1 MWRLRRHR
9 EAGTTTYCTV
19 YAIRAVEAQH
29 QRRIGDDLQLNG
41 KTALVTG
48 ASQGLGR
55 AIVKALAAEGVTV
68 FATAR
73 NPDLLASLADEVSAD
88 GGPRPLVSVHD
99 FVAAD
104 GPQRI
109 ADAALAALGHID
121 ILVNNAGGS
130 RPMAIDA
137 PEEHWVE
144 GMTLNFDRH
153 RQLTQ
158 KLLPNFIERKAG
170 SIISLSGNLEPE
182 VVNAAMVAKAGL
194 VVWSKGLSE
203 QLGPHGITVICVQP
217 GLIDTAQIR
226 RLYPGDERA
235 KFASREIALRD
246 FGQPEDAGN
255 AVAFLAS
262 PKARY
267 ITGIVLLVDGGMR
280 RYSF

>member
-1 MWRLRRHR
+1 M
-9 EAGTTTYCTV
+9 
-19 YAIRAVEAQH
+19 
-29 QRRIGDDLQLNG
+29 DMQLAG

-55 AIVKALAAEGVTV
+55 AIVKSLAAEGVKV

-73 NPDLLASLADEVSAD
+73 NEELLASLVGEIAEA
-88 GGPRPLVSVHD
+88 GGIAPITFVQD

-104 GPQRI
+104 GPERI
-109 ADAALAALGHID
+109 ASAALAAMGHID

-130 RPMAIDA
+130 RPMDIDA
-137 PEEHWVE
+137 PEEQWIE

-158 KLLPNFIERKAG
+158 KLLPNFLQRKSGA
-170 SIISLSGNLEPE
+170 IISLSGNLEPE
-182 VVNAAMVAKAGL
+182 VVNAAMVAKAGI

-203 QLGPHGITVICVQP
+203 QLGQHGITVNCVQP

-226 RLYPGDERA
+226 RLYPGEERK
-235 KFASREIALRD
+235 KFADREIALRD
-246 FGQPEDAGN
+246 FGQPEDVAN
-255 AVAFLAS
+255 AVTFLAS
-262 PKARY
+262 PRASY
-267 ITGIVLLVDGGMR
+267 ITGTVLLVDGGMR

>member
-1 MWRLRRHR
+1 M
-9 EAGTTTYCTV
+9 
-19 YAIRAVEAQH
+19 
-29 QRRIGDDLQLNG
+29 DLGLNG

-55 AIVKALAAEGVTV
+55 AIVKALAAEGVRV

-73 NPDLLASLADEVSAD
+73 NSELLSSLASEVERD
-88 GGPRPLVSVHD
+88 GGTTPVSFEQD
-99 FVAAD
+99 FVAED

-109 ADAALAALGHID
+109 AKAALEAFGHVD

-137 PEEHWVE
+137 PEDQWTE

-158 KLLPNFIERKAG
+158 ALLPNFLARKSGAIL
-170 SIISLSGNLEPE
+170 SISGNLEPE

-203 QLGPHGITVICVQP
+203 QLGRHGITVNCVQP

-226 RLYPGDERA
+226 RLYPGDERR
-235 KFASREIALRD
+235 KFAEREIALRD
-246 FGQPEDAGN
+246 FGEPEDVAN
-255 AVAFLAS
+255 AVTFLVS
-262 PKARY
+262 PRARY
-267 ITGIVLLVDGGMR
+267 ITGTVLTVDGGMR

>member
-1 MWRLRRHR
+1 M
-9 EAGTTTYCTV
+9 
-19 YAIRAVEAQH
+19 
-29 QRRIGDDLQLNG
+29 DMQLAG

-55 AIVKALAAEGVTV
+55 AIVKSLAAEGVKV

-73 NPDLLASLADEVSAD
+73 NEELLASLASEITEASGIAPITFVQ
-88 GGPRPLVSVHD
+88 D

-104 GPQRI
+104 GPEKI
-109 ADAALAALGHID
+109 ASAALAAMGHID

-130 RPMAIDA
+130 RPMDIDA
-137 PEEHWVE
+137 PEEQWIE

-158 KLLPNFIERKAG
+158 KLLPNFLQRKSG
-170 SIISLSGNLEPE
+170 VIISLSGNLEPE
-182 VVNAAMVAKAGL
+182 VVNAAMVAKAGI

-203 QLGPHGITVICVQP
+203 QLGQHGITVNCVQP

-226 RLYPGDERA
+226 RLYPGEERK
-235 KFASREIALRD
+235 KFADREIALRD
-246 FGQPEDAGN
+246 FGQPDDVAN
-255 AVAFLAS
+255 AVTFLAS
-262 PKARY
+262 PRASY
-267 ITGIVLLVDGGMR
+267 ITGTVLLVDGGMR

>member
-1 MWRLRRHR
+1 M
-9 EAGTTTYCTV
+9 
-19 YAIRAVEAQH
+19 
-29 QRRIGDDLQLNG
+29 DLQLSG
-41 KTALVTG
+41 KTALVSG

-55 AIVKALAAEGVTV
+55 AIVKTLAGEGVTV

-73 NPDLLASLADEVSAD
+73 NPELLASLVTEIEAD
-88 GGPRPLVSVHD
+88 GGTKPIVFEQD
-99 FVAAD
+99 FVAVD
-104 GPQRI
+104 GPQKI
-109 ADAALAALGHID
+109 VDAALAALGHVD

-130 RPMAIDA
+130 RPMSVDA

-158 KLLPNFIERKAG
+158 KLLPNFLERKQGA
-170 SIISLSGNLEPE
+170 IISLSGNLEPE

-203 QLGPHGITVICVQP
+203 QIGKHGITVNCVQP

-226 RLYPGDERA
+226 RLYPDGERQ
-235 KFASREIALRD
+235 KFAEREIAMRD
-246 FGQPEDAGN
+246 FGEPQDVAN
-255 AVAFLAS
+255 AVTFLAS
-262 PKARY
+262 PCAKY
-267 ITGIVLLVDGGMR
+267 ITGTVMLVDGGMR

>member
-1 MWRLRRHR
+1 M
-9 EAGTTTYCTV
+9 
-19 YAIRAVEAQH
+19 
-29 QRRIGDDLQLNG
+29 DLQLNG
-41 KTALVTG
+41 KAALVTG

-55 AIVKALAAEGVTV
+55 AIAKTLASEGVKV

-73 NPDLLASLADEVSAD
+73 NADLLASLADEIKSE
-88 GGPRPLVSVHD
+88 GGVAPILFEAD
-99 FVAAD
+99 FVAVQ

-109 ADAALAALGHID
+109 AHAALEALGHVD
-121 ILVNNAGGS
+121 ILINNAGGS

-137 PEEHWVE
+137 PEAHWIE

-158 KLLPNFIERKAG
+158 HLLPNFLKRKSGA
-170 SIISLSGNLEPE
+170 IISLSGNLEPE

-203 QLGPHGITVICVQP
+203 QLGQHGVTVNCVQP

-226 RLYPGDERA
+226 RLYPGDERR
-235 KFASREIALRD
+235 KFAEREIAMRD
-246 FGQPEDAGN
+246 FGEPQDVAN
-255 AVAFLAS
+255 AVTFLAS
-262 PKARY
+262 PRARY
-267 ITGIVLLVDGGMR
+267 ITGTVVVVDGGMR

>member
-1 MWRLRRHR
+1 M
-9 EAGTTTYCTV
+9 
-19 YAIRAVEAQH
+19 
-29 QRRIGDDLQLNG
+29 DLQLNG
-41 KTALVTG
+41 KKALVTG

-55 AIVKALAAEGVTV
+55 AIVKTLAAEGVTV

-73 NPDLLASLADEVSAD
+73 SPDLLASLKAEIAQE
-88 GGPRPLVSVHD
+88 GGTEPILFEQD

-109 ADAALAALGHID
+109 VDVALKALGHVD

-137 PEEHWVE
+137 PEEQWIE

-158 KLLPNFIERKAG
+158 ALLPNFLARKAG
-170 SIISLSGNLEPE
+170 SIVSISGNLEPE

-203 QLGPHGITVICVQP
+203 QLGPHGITVNCVQP

-226 RLYPGDERA
+226 RLYPGDERR
-235 KFASREIALRD
+235 KFAEREIAMRD
-246 FGQPEDAGN
+246 FGEPGDVGN
-255 AVAFLAS
+255 AVTFLVS
-262 PKARY
+262 PRARY
-267 ITGIVLLVDGGMR
+267 ITGIVLTVDGGMR

>member
-1 MWRLRRHR
+1 M
-9 EAGTTTYCTV
+9 
-19 YAIRAVEAQH
+19 
-29 QRRIGDDLQLNG
+29 DLQLEG

-55 AIVKALAAEGVTV
+55 AIVKTLAGEGVQV
-68 FATAR
+68 LATAR
-73 NPDLLASLADEVSAD
+73 NQELLDSLVAEIEQS
-88 GGPRPLVSVHD
+88 GGVLPLTFVQD

-104 GPQRI
+104 GPRRI
-109 ADAALAALGHID
+109 AEAALAKLKHVD

-130 RPMAIDA
+130 RPMDIDA

-158 KLLPNFIERKAG
+158 ALLPNFINRKCG

-194 VVWSKGLSE
+194 VVWAKGLSE
-203 QLGPHGITVICVQP
+203 QLGKYGITVNCVQP

-226 RLYPGDERA
+226 RLYPGEERT
-235 KFASREIALRD
+235 KFAEREIALRD
-246 FGQPEDAGN
+246 FGKPQDVAN
-255 AVAFLAS
+255 AVTFLAS
-262 PKARY
+262 PRARY
-267 ITGIVLLVDGGMR
+267 ITGTVMLVDGGMR

>member
-1 MWRLRRHR
+1 M
-9 EAGTTTYCTV
+9 
-19 YAIRAVEAQH
+19 
-29 QRRIGDDLQLNG
+29 DLQLSG

-55 AIVKALAAEGVTV
+55 AIAKSLAAEGVQV

-73 NPDLLASLADEVSAD
+73 NADLLASLVAEVIEAGD
-88 GGPRPLVSVHD
+88 TAPIVFEQD
-99 FVAAD
+99 FVAVD
-104 GPQRI
+104 GPQQI
-109 ADAALAALGHID
+109 ADAALAALGHVD
-121 ILVNNAGGS
+121 ILINNAGGS
-130 RPMAIDA
+130 RPMDIDA

-158 KLLPNFIERKAG
+158 ALLPNFLSRKSG
-170 SIISLSGNLEPE
+170 SILSLSGNLEPE

-203 QLGPHGITVICVQP
+203 QLGRHGITVNCVQP

-226 RLYPGDERA
+226 RLYPGDARREFAERQ
-235 KFASREIALRD
+235 IAMRD
-246 FGQPEDAGN
+246 FGQPEDVAN
-255 AVAFLAS
+255 AVTFLVS

-267 ITGIVLLVDGGMR
+267 ITETVFLVDGGMR
-280 RYSF
+280 RHSF

>member
-1 MWRLRRHR
+1 M
-9 EAGTTTYCTV
+9 
-19 YAIRAVEAQH
+19 
-29 QRRIGDDLQLNG
+29 DLQLNG
-41 KTALVTG
+41 KKALVTG

-55 AIVKALAAEGVTV
+55 AIVKTLAAEGVTV

-73 NPDLLASLADEVSAD
+73 DNDLLASLKAEIEQA
-88 GGPRPLVSVHD
+88 GGPSPILFGQD

-104 GPQRI
+104 GPQKI
-109 ADAALAALGHID
+109 ADAALKALGHIE

-137 PEEHWVE
+137 PEEQWIE

-158 KLLPNFIERKAG
+158 ALLPNFLARKAG
-170 SIISLSGNLEPE
+170 SIVSISGNLEPE

-203 QLGPHGITVICVQP
+203 QLGQHGITVNCVQP
-217 GLIDTAQIR
+217 GLMDTAQIR
-226 RLYPGDERA
+226 RLYPGDERR
-235 KFASREIALRD
+235 KFAEREIALRD
-246 FGQPEDAGN
+246 FGEPQDIGN
-255 AVAFLAS
+255 AVTFLVS
-262 PKARY
+262 PRARY
-267 ITGIVLLVDGGMR
+267 ITGIVLTVDGGMR

>member
-1 MWRLRRHR
+1 ML
-9 EAGTTTYCTV
+9 
-19 YAIRAVEAQH
+19 
-29 QRRIGDDLQLNG
+29 DLQLSG

-55 AIVKALAAEGVTV
+55 AIVKTLAAEGVTV

-73 NPDLLASLADEVSAD
+73 NGELLASLTSEIEAD
-88 GGPRPLVSVHD
+88 GGTRPVVFEQD
-99 FVAAD
+99 FVAQD
-104 GPQRI
+104 GPQKI
-109 ADAALAALGHID
+109 ADAALAAFGHVD

-130 RPMAIDA
+130 RPMEIDA
-137 PEEHWVE
+137 PEEQWVE

-158 KLLPNFIERKAG
+158 KLLPNFLDRRTDA
-170 SIISLSGNLEPE
+170 IISLSGNLEPE

-203 QLGPHGITVICVQP
+203 QLGQHGITVNCVQP

-226 RLYPGDERA
+226 RLYPGEERA

-246 FGQPEDAGN
+246 FGKPQDVAN
-255 AVAFLAS
+255 AVTFLAS
-262 PKARY
+262 PRARY

>member
-1 MWRLRRHR
+1 M
-9 EAGTTTYCTV
+9 
-19 YAIRAVEAQH
+19 
-29 QRRIGDDLQLNG
+29 DMQLAG

-55 AIVKALAAEGVTV
+55 AIVKSLAAEGVKV

-73 NPDLLASLADEVSAD
+73 NEELLVSLAGEITDA
-88 GGPRPLVSVHD
+88 GGIAPITFVQD

-104 GPQRI
+104 GPERI
-109 ADAALAALGHID
+109 ASAALAAMGHID

-130 RPMAIDA
+130 RPMDIDA
-137 PEEHWVE
+137 PEEQWIE

-158 KLLPNFIERKAG
+158 KLLPNFLQRKSG
-170 SIISLSGNLEPE
+170 VIISLSGNLEPE
-182 VVNAAMVAKAGL
+182 VVNAAMVAKAGI

-203 QLGPHGITVICVQP
+203 QLGQHGITVNCVQP

-226 RLYPGDERA
+226 RMYPGEERK
-235 KFASREIALRD
+235 KFADREIALRD
-246 FGQPEDAGN
+246 FGQPDDVAN
-255 AVAFLAS
+255 AVTFLAS
-262 PKARY
+262 PRASY
-267 ITGIVLLVDGGMR
+267 ITGTVLLVDGGMR

>member
-1 MWRLRRHR
+1 M
-9 EAGTTTYCTV
+9 
-19 YAIRAVEAQH
+19 
-29 QRRIGDDLQLNG
+29 DLQIAG

-55 AIVKALAAEGVTV
+55 AIAKSLAAEGVRV

-73 NPDLLASLADEVSAD
+73 NEELLASLVSEIEAS
-88 GGPRPLVSVHD
+88 GGVAPVTFAQD

-104 GPQRI
+104 GPEKI
-109 ADAALAALGHID
+109 VTAALAAMGHID
-121 ILVNNAGGS
+121 ILINNAGGS
-130 RPMAIDA
+130 RPMDIDA

-153 RQLTQ
+153 RQVTQ
-158 KLLPNFIERKAG
+158 KLLPNFLERKSG
-170 SIISLSGNLEPE
+170 SIVNISGNLEPE

-194 VVWSKGLSE
+194 VVWAKGLSE
-203 QLGPHGITVICVQP
+203 QLGQHGITVNCVQP

-226 RLYPGDERA
+226 RLYPGEERK
-235 KFASREIALRD
+235 KFAEREIAMRD
-246 FGQPEDAGN
+246 FGEPEDVGN

-262 PKARY
+262 PRARY
-267 ITGIVLLVDGGMR
+267 ITGTVLLVDGGMR

>member
-1 MWRLRRHR
+1 M
-9 EAGTTTYCTV
+9 
-19 YAIRAVEAQH
+19 
-29 QRRIGDDLQLNG
+29 DLHLSG

-55 AIVKALAAEGVTV
+55 AIVKTLAAEGVTV

-73 NPDLLASLADEVSAD
+73 NPDLLASLRAEIEAE
-88 GGPRPLVSVHD
+88 GGIAPIVFEQD
-99 FVAAD
+99 FVAPD

-109 ADAALAALGHID
+109 AAEALEALGHVD

-130 RPMAIDA
+130 RPMTIDA
-137 PEEHWVE
+137 PEEEWVE

-158 KLLPNFIERKAG
+158 QILPNFLERKAG
-170 SIISLSGNLEPE
+170 AIISLSGNLEPE

-203 QLGPHGITVICVQP
+203 QLGRHGITVNCVQP

-226 RLYPGDERA
+226 RLYPGDERRE
-235 KFASREIALRD
+235 FAEREIALRD
-246 FGQPEDAGN
+246 FGEPQDVAN
-255 AVAFLAS
+255 AIAFLAS
-262 PKARY
+262 PRARY
-267 ITGIVLLVDGGMR
+267 ITGTVLLVDGGMR

>member
-1 MWRLRRHR
+1 M
-9 EAGTTTYCTV
+9 
-19 YAIRAVEAQH
+19 
-29 QRRIGDDLQLNG
+29 DLHMNG

-73 NPDLLASLADEVSAD
+73 NPELLASLANEVVAD
-88 GGPRPLVSVHD
+88 GGTRPVLLEQD
-99 FVAAD
+99 FMTADAPQAIAA
-104 GPQRI
+104 
-109 ADAALAALGHID
+109 AALAALGHVD

-130 RPMAIDA
+130 RPMEIDA
-137 PEEHWVE
+137 PEEQWVE

-153 RQLTQ
+153 RQLTP
-158 KLLPNFIERKAG
+158 KLLPNFIARKAG
-170 SIISLSGNLEPE
+170 AIISLSGNLEPE

-203 QLGPHGITVICVQP
+203 QLGQHGITVNCVQP

-226 RLYPGDERA
+226 RLYPAEERT

-246 FGQPEDAGN
+246 FGQPEDVAN
-255 AVAFLAS
+255 AVTFLAS
-262 PKARY
+262 PRASY
-267 ITGIVLLVDGGMR
+267 VTGIVLLVDGGMR

>member
-1 MWRLRRHR
+1 M
-9 EAGTTTYCTV
+9 
-19 YAIRAVEAQH
+19 
-29 QRRIGDDLQLNG
+29 DMQLAG

-55 AIVKALAAEGVTV
+55 AIVKSLAAEGVKV

-73 NPDLLASLADEVSAD
+73 NEELLVSLAGEITDA
-88 GGPRPLVSVHD
+88 GGIAPITFVQD

-104 GPQRI
+104 GPERI
-109 ADAALAALGHID
+109 ASAALAAMGHID

-130 RPMAIDA
+130 RPMDIDA
-137 PEEHWVE
+137 PEEQWIE

-158 KLLPNFIERKAG
+158 KLLPNFLQRKSGA
-170 SIISLSGNLEPE
+170 IISLSGNLEPE
-182 VVNAAMVAKAGL
+182 VVNAAMVAKAGI

-203 QLGPHGITVICVQP
+203 QLGQHGITVNCVQP

-226 RLYPGDERA
+226 RLYPGEERK
-235 KFASREIALRD
+235 KFADREIALRD
-246 FGQPEDAGN
+246 FGQPEDVAN
-255 AVAFLAS
+255 AVTFLAS
-262 PKARY
+262 PRASY
-267 ITGIVLLVDGGMR
+267 ITGTVLLVDGGMR